1 MKLLQG
7 NVIASQIVSS
17 LQKEIS
23 QFSFR
28 KPGLAFIRVGDNPAS
43 KVYISLKK
51 KRCQEVGILS
61 FDYEL
66 SEKTSSQ
73 ELLDLIDQLN
83 EDSSVDGILLQ
94 LPIPSHLDPLIFL
107 EKISPAKDV
116 DGFHPFNMGKLLL
129 GHTDGLVACTPKGI
143 HRLLIEYKI
152 PIEGKHVVIV
162 GRSNIVGKPL
172 AALLVQKNRDC
183 NATVTIAHS
192 HTTNIKHTCQ
202 EADILIA
209 AIGSPKFIT
218 KEMVKPGAIVV
229 DVGMNKISFQ
239 GQSILVGD
247 VDFDNIAPNASYI
260 TPVPGGVGP
269 MTIAI
274 LLENTVAAYK
284 RNHSLLK

>member
-7 NVIASQIVSS
+7 NVIASQIISS
-17 LQKEIS
+17 LQKEILL
-23 QFSFR
+23 FPAR
-28 KPGLAFIRVGDNPAS
+28 KPGLAFIRVGNNPAS
-43 KVYISLKK
+43 KVYITLKK

-83 EDSSVDGILLQ
+83 KDSSVDGILLQ
-94 LPIPSHLDPLIFL
+94 LPIPPHLDPLIFL
-107 EKISPAKDV
+107 EKISPSKDV

-129 GHTDGLVACTPKGI
+129 GNTDGLIACTPKGV
-143 HRLLIEYKI
+143 HRLLVEYKI

-172 AALLVQKNRDC
+172 AALLVQKHPNC

-192 HTTNIKHTCQ
+192 HTSNIKTLCQ

-218 KEMVKPGAIVV
+218 KEMIKTGAVVV
-229 DVGMNKISFQ
+229 DVGMNKISSQ
-239 GQSILVGD
+239 GQSSLIGD
-247 VDFDNIAPNASYI
+247 VDFENVAPITSYI

-274 LLENTVAAYK
+274 LLENTLTAYK
-284 RNHSLLK
+284 KNQAILK